1 MRLALVTGGAK
12 GIGRSIA
19 SRLLDDGM
27 DVAVVDR
34 TEPSAPDSR
43 IRFFKGDVTRPEDL
57 QDLAA
62 TLLSLGGVDV
72 LVNNA
77 GIRGPTAP
85 VSSYPLKDWEAVLKL
100 NLTGAFLCCQLLTT
114 PLREKRWGR
123 IINISSMAGKTPYPL
138 RSGYAASEWGL
149 VGLTLTL
156 AGELGGYGITVN
168 AVCPG
173 PVENENMRLVG
184 GACSSDRAILRG
196 DSRRIH
202 SPARSPATTSGG
214 GCGSDGLLSGLRCG
228 VVHHRTGTGSF
239 EWIPRVKRH
248 RPLWECG
255 SLLQLPTRYRFP

>member
-1 MRLALVTGGAK
+1 MKLALVTGGAK

-27 DVAVVDR
+27 DVAVLDFA
-34 TEPSAPDSR
+34 EPSGLDSR

-62 TLLSLGGVDV
+62 TLLSLGGVDI

-85 VSSYPLKDWEAVLKL
+85 VSSYPLKDWEAVLQL
-100 NLTGAFLCCQLLTT
+100 NLTGPFLCCQLLTT
-114 PLREKRWGR
+114 AMQQKRWGR

-138 RSGYAASEWGL
+138 RSGYAASKWGL

-156 AGELGGYGITVN
+156 ARELGSYGIAVN

-173 PVENENMRLVG
+173 PVENDNMRLVMQE
-184 GACSSDRAILRG
+184 RA
-196 DSRRIH
+196 
-202 SPARSPATTSGG
+202 AATGQ
-214 GCGSDGLLSGLRCG
+214 
-228 VVHHRTGTGSF
+228 SF
-239 EWIPRVKRH
+239 EEIRAGFIRQLAIP
-248 RPLWECG
+248 
-255 SLLQLPTRYRFP
+255 QLPQEADVAAIVSYLASDAAWCITGQALEVSSRYRA